1 MLTLKNAM
9 NAGTQLLN
17 QQGDERIEL
26 VTSWTIPYQRFD
38 GVMRHLNDTDHEIA
52 VVFLNGFWETF
63 TAVHDYAQTHGFM
76 DDWQVQAAPVAPL
89 VVPTMGIE
97 SI

>member
-17 QQGDERIEL
+17 QGNDERLEL

-38 GVMRHLNDTDHEIA
+38 GVLRHLDGHNRELTVMA
-52 VVFLNGFWETF
+52 LTGFFDTF
-63 TAVHDYAQTHGFM
+63 TAVHDYAQEHGFV
-76 DDWQVQAAPVAPL
+76 DDWQVQDSSTSPALPVLEPER
-89 VVPTMGIE
+89 I
-97 SI
+97 